1 LRSTDD
7 HLIAAD
13 APFLGRGWAF
23 PPSFGRGGGE
33 VATVAGAADVAE
45 SLQIIFATEL
55 GERAMREDFGAGLA
69 AHVFAPVDRSL
80 LTELRAAI
88 IDAVM
93 KWEPRIDIERV
104 DIDEDGDEAGQ
115 LLITLGYTLRG
126 ANSRYNLVYP
136 FNDADAVGAPR

>member
-1 LRSTDD
+1 MRSTDD
-7 HLIAAD
+7 HLIAAE

-23 PPSFGRGGGE
+23 PPRFSRGGGE

-45 SLQIIFATEL
+45 SLRIIFATEL
-55 GERAMREDFGAGLA
+55 GERAMREDFGADLS
-69 AHVFAPVDRSL
+69 AHVFAPVDRGL

-104 DIDEDGDEAGQ
+104 DIDESGDEAGL
-115 LLITLGYTLRG
+115 LLITLGYVLRG

-136 FNDADAVGAPR
+136 FNVADAARAPG